1 MASSGFREMNEIG
14 VEKTVPLL
22 EMRNISKSFPGVQ
35 ALNKVNFRLNHGE
48 VHALVGENGAG
59 KSTLMKILSG
69 AYQADSGE
77 ILIAGKAVR
86 IKNPRQAQDYGIST
100 IYQEFN
106 LIPQLSVAANVFLG
120 REPSGLAGYLDHT
133 KIYQETRR
141 ILDELHLKVD
151 LQARVRTLSVAE
163 QQMVEVAKAIL
174 FQTRIL
180 IMDEPTSA
188 LTSQEIETL
197 FKTIKKIKEGGV
209 GIIYISHH
217 LEEIFQICDRVTVL
231 RDGQWIGSY
240 PVLDIDKRKLIELMA
255 NRDLKEYYPRLRSEP
270 GKEILRVSGLE
281 RGEDLKNINFI
292 LRRGEILGIAGL
304 LGSGRTELARAIFGI
319 DRIDQGEILFK
330 GQAVTINSPRRAI
343 RTGIGFL
350 TEDRKQLGLVLQ
362 LSVKDNIGLP
372 NLDHFSR
379 WGILKKKEQ
388 LQISNKLINDLR
400 IKATNCLQK
409 VIYLSG
415 GNQQKVVLSKWL
427 ARELDLL
434 IFDEPTRGIDVA
446 SKVEIYHLMNQLT
459 ARGVGIIMI
468 SSELP
473 EILGMSDRI
482 IVMYDGSI
490 TAEFAAREATQEKI
504 LARALGE
511 VA

>member
-1 MASSGFREMNEIG
+1 MNNTA
-14 VEKTVPLL
+14 VEKKVPLL
-22 EMRNISKSFPGVQ
+22 GMRNISKSFPGVL
-35 ALNKVNFRLNHGE
+35 ALNDVNFSLDYGE

-69 AYQADSGE
+69 AYHSDSGE
-77 ILIAGKAVR
+77 ILIAGKVVK
-86 IKNPRQAQDYGIST
+86 IKSPRQAQDYGIST
-100 IYQEFN
+100 IYQELN
-106 LIPQLSVAANVFLG
+106 LIPQLSVASNIFLG
-120 REPSGLAGYLDHT
+120 REPSGPVGYLDKN
-133 KIYQETRR
+133 KIYQETSR
-141 ILDELHLKVD
+141 ILAELHLKMD
-151 LQARVRTLSVAE
+151 LQSPIRSLSVAE
-163 QQMVEVAKAIL
+163 QQMVEVAKAL
-174 FQTRIL
+174 LYQTKIL

-188 LTSQEIETL
+188 LTAQEIETL
-197 FKTIKKIKEGGV
+197 FKTIRKIKESGV

-231 RDGQWIGSY
+231 RDGQQVGSY
-240 PVLDIDKRKLIELMA
+240 SLSDIDKRKLIRLMA
-255 NRDLKEYYPRLRSEP
+255 NRDLKEYYPRLRGEP
-270 GKEILRVSGLE
+270 GEEILRVSGLE
-281 RGEDLKNINFI
+281 RRKDLKNINFI

-319 DRIDQGEILFK
+319 DRIDQGEMLFK
-330 GQAVTINSPRRAI
+330 DRVVTINSPRQAI

-350 TEDRKQLGLVLQ
+350 TEDRKQLGLVLR
-362 LSVKDNIGLP
+362 LSIKDNIGLP

-388 LQISNKLINDLR
+388 FQISTKLINDLR

-409 VIYLSG
+409 VVYLSG

-427 ARELDLL
+427 ARQLDLL

-446 SKVEIYHLMNQLT
+446 AKVEIYQLMNQLT

-482 IVMYDGSI
+482 IVMHDGTI
-490 TAEFAAREATQEKI
+490 TAEFTAGEATQEKI
-504 LARALGE
+504 LAKALGE